1 MNAIICIVTVPVLN
15 LQLLLHFSLCLYLH
29 VCNVSSDSHL
39 ITSELAIKTR
49 EFYIVRKLLA
59 VQFGILDKF
68 IT

>member
-15 LQLLLHFSLCLYLH
+15 LQLLLHLSLCLYLH

-59 VQFGILDKF
+59 VQFGIF
-68 IT
+68 G